1 MTETRDLQ
9 PVFDRLKRIM
19 KAHAQRMT
27 AEYDTPAGY
36 SVNAGYS
43 EKFKRVLYFGGVQV
57 KKNYVSYYLMPVYIF
72 PDLLKDITPALKKR
86 MQGKSCFNFTKID
99 EALFSELDELTKRSI
114 ERSRAEK
121 LR

>member
-1 MTETRDLQ
+1 
-9 PVFDRLKRIM
+9 
-19 KAHAQRMT
+19 
-27 AEYDTPAGY
+27 
-36 SVNAGYS
+36 
-43 EKFKRVLYFGGVQV
+43 
-57 KKNYVSYYLMPVYIF
+57 MPVYIF

>member
-1 MTETRDLQ
+1 MPETRDLQ

-27 AEYDTPAGY
+27 VEYDTPAGY
-36 SVNAGYS
+36 SANAGYS